1 MQQTLRK
8 RTCVCVCG
16 GWGARDRELVGRSV
30 GCVEGLP
37 RLTCATAPASA
48 SGHEGCA
55 EVNGETGKQATP
67 NSAPP
72 TPLDAE
78 KGGKQQREPP
88 TPLLSCAPRI
98 RPPPLVIFTRV
109 QRTATSQSTPP
120 LCARDRARHHDFVSA
135 VQCCRLPVAA
145 SIGRSQ
151 SVQRTT

>member
-1 MQQTLRK
+1 M
-8 RTCVCVCG
+8 CVCG

-67 NSAPP
+67 NSATP

-78 KGGKQQREPP
+78 KGGKQQRSRGAEE
-88 TPLLSCAPRI
+88 T
-98 RPPPLVIFTRV
+98 
-109 QRTATSQSTPP
+109 
-120 LCARDRARHHDFVSA
+120 
-135 VQCCRLPVAA
+135 AA
-145 SIGRSQ
+145 SSSPILSSSDPSPSPRHLY
-151 SVQRTT
+151 